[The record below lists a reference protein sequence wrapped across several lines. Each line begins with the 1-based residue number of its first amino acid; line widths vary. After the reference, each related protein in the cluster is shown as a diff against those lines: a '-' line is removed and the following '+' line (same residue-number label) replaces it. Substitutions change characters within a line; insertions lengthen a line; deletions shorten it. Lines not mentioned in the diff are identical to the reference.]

1 MDRGGNMNPLYLVLS
16 IFSLLLAIYLN
27 RSNRREIGLIAS
39 GFAGGFAFL
48 FAFEKRYPAPLIF
61 AGGFVATIFLEFLRF
76 RSTQR
81 D

>member
-1 MDRGGNMNPLYLVLS
+1 MDRGGNMNPLYLALS
-16 IFSLLLAIYLN
+16 IFYLLLAIYLN

-48 FAFEKRYPAPLIF
+48 FAFEKSYPPNICW
-61 AGGFVATIFLEFLRF
+61 GFVATIFLEFLRF